1 MERGNLELIDYAI
14 YYATRAHNGQK
25 RKSDKN
31 VDMIFHPYTVAM
43 MIQRAGGSNEAVIA
57 GLLHDVVEDT
67 PYSLEDIRNEFGDKI
82 AFVVS
87 EVSEKKELEWEE
99 RKQEAINRIKTASI
113 DGKLVECADKI
124 SNLETM
130 YNLYGEIG
138 EEIWNSFKRP
148 KEKQKWYYT
157 EMYNAVIQNTNEKNI
172 LFDRYKKILEKLF

>member
-1 MERGNLELIDYAI
+1 MKRGSLELIDYAI
-14 YYATRAHNGQK
+14 YFATRAHNGQK

-43 MIQRAGGSNEAVIA
+43 MIQRAGGSDEAVIA

-67 PYSLEDIRNEFGDKI
+67 PYNLDDIKNEFGDNI
-82 AFVVS
+82 ASVVS

-99 RKQEAINRIKTASI
+99 RKQEAMDRIKTASI

-130 YNLYGEIG
+130 YNLYEEIG
-138 EEIWNSFKRP
+138 DEIWNSFKRP
-148 KEKQKWYYT
+148 KDKQKWYYT
-157 EMYNAVIQNTNEKNI
+157 EMYKAVIENTTEDNI
-172 LFDRYKKILEKLF
+172 LFERYKNILEKLF